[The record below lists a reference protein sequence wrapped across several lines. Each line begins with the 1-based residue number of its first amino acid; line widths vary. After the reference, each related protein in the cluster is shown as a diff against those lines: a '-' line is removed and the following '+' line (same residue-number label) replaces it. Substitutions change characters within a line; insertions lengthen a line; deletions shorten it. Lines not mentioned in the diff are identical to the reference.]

1 MAELV
6 VEFLFRPF
14 IALIR
19 IIGVLALEGALFQ
32 PIYWLG
38 WAILKIISLGKLPSS
53 KGDDW
58 HWSEILCWV
67 IGVVLIIMVGFGIS
81 YY

>member
-53 KGDDW
+53 KGDD
-58 HWSEILCWV
+58 
-67 IGVVLIIMVGFGIS
+67 
-81 YY
+81 